1 MKPDELN
8 LILEEGEG
16 YLIEFK
22 EKPSHIDKEMVAF
35 ANGAG
40 GRIFIG
46 ITDAGQIKKAPV
58 TNKLKSQIQD
68 IANNCEPAIKIKL
81 ETLDTVLVVH
91 VRSGQDKPYSCSSG
105 FYTRVGPNAQ
115 KMNRNQI
122 IDFFQSEGQ
131 IRFEELMNLTFDG
144 ETDFDPDKLDH
155 FLELSGISKVLDT
168 RAILLNL
175 GVAEKQEGSLIF
187 NNTGILFFAK
197 NLDRFYPHAGI
208 TCALYKGLE
217 KVDVLDRKDFN
228 KDIVS
233 NVDNAML
240 FLRQHI
246 PVRYEFDGSPQR
258 IEVPQVPLEA
268 LREAVI
274 NAVCHRYYF
283 EKGASVMVEIF
294 DDRIDITSP
303 GSLVKGLLKKD
314 FGKKSLLR
322 NPKIA
327 GLFHRIG
334 YIEKMG
340 TGIRRMQN
348 LMKETGH
355 KPIDFE
361 FTTFVTAS
369 FDRRVTLKKKSAP
382 ARMDEGLNEGLNE
395 GLKSL
400 LNVILKNPGIQTRQ
414 ASTLLDNRP
423 VKTLENQIKIL
434 TEKGL
439 IERLGSKKTGG
450 YNIKG

>member
-1 MKPDELN
+1 M
-8 LILEEGEG
+8 
-16 YLIEFK
+16 
-22 EKPSHIDKEMVAF
+22 
-35 ANGAG
+35 
-40 GRIFIG
+40 
-46 ITDAGQIKKAPV
+46 
-58 TNKLKSQIQD
+58 
-68 IANNCEPAIKIKL
+68 
-81 ETLDTVLVVH
+81 
-91 VRSGQDKPYSCSSG
+91 
-105 FYTRVGPNAQ
+105 
-115 KMNRNQI
+115 
-122 IDFFQSEGQ
+122 
-131 IRFEELMNLTFDG
+131 
-144 ETDFDPDKLDH
+144 
-155 FLELSGISKVLDT
+155 
-168 RAILLNL
+168 NL
-175 GVAEKQEGSLIF
+175 GVAEKQEGRLIF

-197 NLDRFYPHAGI
+197 NLDQFCPHAGI
-208 TCALYKGLE
+208 TCALYKGVE

-228 KDIVS
+228 KDIIS
-233 NVDNAML
+233 NVDNTML

-283 EKGASVMVEIF
+283 EKGARVMVEIF
-294 DDRIDITSP
+294 DDRVDISSP
-303 GSLVKGLLKKD
+303 GSLVKGLLRKD

-348 LMKETGH
+348 LMEKTGH

-369 FDRRVTLKKKSAP
+369 FDRGVTPAKKEAST
-382 ARMDEGLNEGLNE
+382 RMDEGLNEGLNE

-400 LNVILKNPGIQTRQ
+400 LNVIFKHPGIQARQ
-414 ASTLLDNRP
+414 ASGLLDNRP
-423 VKTLENQIKIL
+423 VKTLENQVRIL
-434 TEKGL
+434 TQKGL
-439 IERLGSKKTGG
+439 IERQGSKKTGG
-450 YNIKG
+450 YYIKR